1 MNAMKLSNID
11 PAAIIYLD
19 TTLGDR
25 VIGSAA
31 IYHWNQGSG
40 VSSYKNRNCK

>member
-25 VIGSAA
+25 VIGWAA
-31 IYHWNQGSG
+31 IYHWNKGSG
-40 VSSYKNRNCK
+40 MPSRKNRNCK